1 MPSTGAATI
10 GEAPACPGPD
20 PNPRPPVERLPPG
33 SVDCHSHVFGPVDRY
48 PYVANR
54 GYTPPDASLADY
66 RRMLGTMGFDRAVIV
81 QPSVLGTDNRA
92 TMDAVATMGGAFR
105 AVVVVDPTISDAELQ
120 ALDEGGARGVRFN
133 LNNPGGL
140 PLEAV
145 EAVARRIA
153 PLGWH
158 LQFFADLNLRPEL
171 VELMRRQPV
180 PVVVDHMGHLRPE
193 RGLADPGAKALLAL
207 LGEGRAWVKVSG
219 AYRCSSA
226 AVPYRDTTAI
236 ARALIEAAPDR
247 VVFGTDWPH
256 PDYRRPMPNDGDL
269 VDLFNAWVPDPDQRR
284 RILVD
289 NPARLYGF

>member
-1 MPSTGAATI
+1 MATI

-20 PNPRPPVERLPPG
+20 PNPRPPAERLPAG
-33 SVDCHSHVFGPVDRY
+33 SVDCHAHVFGPADRY
-48 PYVANR
+48 PYSADR
-54 GYTPPDASLADY
+54 GYTPPDAPLPAYRAMLAAQ
-66 RRMLGTMGFDRAVIV
+66 GFGRAVIV

-92 TMDAVATMGGAFR
+92 TMDAVAAMGGAFR
-105 AVVVVDPTISDAELQ
+105 AVVVVDPAISDADLH
-120 ALDEGGARGVRFN
+120 ALDAAGARGVRFN

-140 PLEAV
+140 SLDAV
-145 EAVARRIA
+145 DLVARRIA

-171 VELMRRQPV
+171 VGLMRRQPV

-193 RGLADPGAKALLAL
+193 RGLADPGAKALLGL
-207 LGEGRAWVKVSG
+207 LREGRAWVKLSG
-219 AYRCSSA
+219 AYRCSSGA
-226 AVPYRDTTAI
+226 IPYRDTTAI
-236 ARALIEAAPDR
+236 ARALIDAAPDR

-269 VDLFNAWVPDPDQRR
+269 VDLFNAWVPDPAQRR

-289 NPARLYGF
+289 NPERLYRF

>member
-1 MPSTGAATI
+1 MPA
-10 GEAPACPGPD
+10 
-20 PNPRPPVERLPPG
+20 
-33 SVDCHSHVFGPVDRY
+33 
-48 PYVANR
+48 
-54 GYTPPDASLADY
+54 
-66 RRMLGTMGFDRAVIV
+66 
-81 QPSVLGTDNRA
+81 
-92 TMDAVATMGGAFR
+92 
-105 AVVVVDPTISDAELQ
+105 
-120 ALDEGGARGVRFN
+120 ARGVRFN

-171 VELMRRQPV
+171 VEVMRRQPV
-180 PVVVDHMGHLRPE
+180 PVVIDHMGHLRPE
-193 RGLADPGAKALLAL
+193 RGLDDPGARAMLAL
-207 LGEGRAWVKVSG
+207 LGEGTAWVKVSG

-226 AVPYRDTTAI
+226 DIPYRDTTEI
-236 ARALIEAAPDR
+236 ARALIAAAPDR

-269 VDLFNAWVPDPDQRR
+269 VDLFNEWVPDAEQRR

-289 NPARLYGF
+289 NPARLYRF

>member
-1 MPSTGAATI
+1 MSTPAP
-10 GEAPACPGPD
+10 GEAPACPGAD
-20 PNPRPPVERLPPG
+20 PNPRPPAERLPPG
-33 SVDCHSHVFGPVDRY
+33 SVDCHSHVFGPADRY
-48 PYVANR
+48 PYAAVR

-66 RRMLGTMGFDRAVIV
+66 RRMLSTMGFDRAVIV
-81 QPSVLGTDNRA
+81 QPSVLGTDNRC
-92 TMDAVATMGGAFR
+92 TMDAVAAMGGAFR
-105 AVVVVDPTISDAELQ
+105 AVVVVDPTITDAELQ
-120 ALDEGGARGVRFN
+120 ALDAGGARGVRFN

-140 PLEAV
+140 PLDAV
-145 EAVARRIA
+145 DAVARRIA

-171 VELMRRQPV
+171 VEVMRRQPV

-193 RGLADPGAKALLAL
+193 RGLADPGAKALLDL
-207 LGEGRAWVKVSG
+207 LAEGRAWVKISG
-219 AYRCSSA
+219 AYRCSSLDI
-226 AVPYRDTTAI
+226 PYRDTTPI

-269 VDLFNAWVPDPDQRR
+269 VDLFNEWVPDRDVRR

-289 NPARLYGF
+289 NPERLYRF